1 MKKIFSLALLT
12 VFFVSCQKEPDLSD
26 MDGEFTVLTN
36 FDVNADMSTASTFY
50 IPDSIL
56 LIGSDSENPTYWTG
70 INASNLVSEF
80 VTNME
85 EFGYTRSTDKADAD
99 LGLQVSYIEN
109 DHYFADFFTPS
120 WWWGYPGYW
129 DPFYWGI
136 GWGGWYNPIPVVYQ
150 YRTGSMIVEMV
161 DLRKSSEELED
172 HRLPILWTA
181 YMTGLLSGYNRF
193 DEALTIDAINQ
204 AFSQTEGLKK

>member
-70 INASNLVSEF
+70 TNASNLVSEF

-85 EFGYTRSTDKADAD
+85 EFEKAFGEALSCGEPYLIDCIIDSDDKVWPMVA
-99 LGLQVSYIEN
+99 
-109 DHYFADFFTPS
+109 
-120 WWWGYPGYW
+120 PG
-129 DPFYWGI
+129 DSI
-136 GWGGWYNPIPVVYQ
+136 
-150 YRTGSMIVEMV
+150 
-161 DLRKSSEELED
+161 
-172 HRLPILWTA
+172 
-181 YMTGLLSGYNRF
+181 
-193 DEALTIDAINQ
+193 DEA
-204 AFSQTEGLKK
+204 FTEEDLAAKE